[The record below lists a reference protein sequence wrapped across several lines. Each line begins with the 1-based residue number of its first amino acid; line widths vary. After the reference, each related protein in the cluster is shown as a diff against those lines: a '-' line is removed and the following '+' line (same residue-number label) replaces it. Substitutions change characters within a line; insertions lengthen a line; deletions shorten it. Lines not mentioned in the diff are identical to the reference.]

1 MAYLIPSIVHRLEQ
15 NLIALD
21 ACKMLDLDIHPDLA
35 LEALTKDSENQ
46 SEDDGRESMETFEP
60 INFQPG
66 MCNNYVSNFLLLIWF
81 HVCDVLKMFREH
93 HFVSCSRWLM
103 RTRNVSNS

>member
-1 MAYLIPSIVHRLEQ
+1 MAYLIPSIIHRLEQ

-21 ACKMLDLDIHPDLA
+21 ACKMLQLDIHPDLA

-60 INFQPG
+60 VNFQPG
-66 MCNNYVSNFLLLIWF
+66 MGNNYVSTFPTLLRFPICHTLECF
-81 HVCDVLKMFREH
+81 NASL
-93 HFVSCSRWLM
+93 
-103 RTRNVSNS
+103 

>member
-21 ACKMLDLDIHPDLA
+21 ACKMLELDIHPDLA

-46 SEDDGRESMETFEP
+46 SEDNGRESMETFEP

-66 MCNNYVSNFLLLIWF
+66 MGNNYVRTFLFLLIFSSIMSWDF
-81 HVCDVLKMFREH
+81 SGHTNFAPGG
-93 HFVSCSRWLM
+93 
-103 RTRNVSNS
+103 

>member
-1 MAYLIPSIVHRLEQ
+1 MAYLIPSIIHRIEQ

-21 ACKMLDLDIHPDLA
+21 ACNMLELNIQPDLA

-46 SEDDGRESMETFEP
+46 AEDDGRESLEAFEP

-66 MCNNYVSNFLLLIWF
+66 MGNNYVSTFLLLLRFPYVMSW
-81 HVCDVLKMFREH
+81 
-93 HFVSCSRWLM
+93 
-103 RTRNVSNS
+103 NVSQCITLRPVVGG

>member
-1 MAYLIPSIVHRLEQ
+1 MAHLIPSVIHRIEQ

-21 ACKMLDLDIHPDLA
+21 ACKMLELNIQPDLA

-66 MCNNYVSNFLLLIWF
+66 MGNNYVSSNLLL
-81 HVCDVLKMFREH
+81 
-93 HFVSCSRWLM
+93 SRSPVRHALELS
-103 RTRNVSNS
+103 RNNRFGARIR

>member
-1 MAYLIPSIVHRLEQ
+1 MAYLIPSIIHRLEQ

-21 ACKMLDLDIHPDLA
+21 ACKMLQLDIHPDLA

-66 MCNNYVSNFLLLIWF
+66 MGNNYVSTFPILLTFPICHTLGYF
-81 HVCDVLKMFREH
+81 NESL
-93 HFVSCSRWLM
+93 
-103 RTRNVSNS
+103 

>member
-21 ACKMLDLDIHPDLA
+21 ACKMLELDIHPDLA

-46 SEDDGRESMETFEP
+46 AEDDGSESMETFEP

-66 MCNNYVSNFLLLIWF
+66 MGSNYVSICLLLSQFPIY
-81 HVCDVLKMFREH
+81 HVLERFQKA
-93 HFVSCSRWLM
+93 SLWGP
-103 RTRNVSNS
+103 

>member
-21 ACKMLDLDIHPDLA
+21 ACKMLKLDIHPDLA
-35 LEALTKDSENQ
+35 LEAFTKDSENQ
-46 SEDDGRESMETFEP
+46 SEDNGRESMEAFEP

-66 MCNNYVSNFLLLIWF
+66 MGNNYVSAFLFLPKILTYHFLELLRTY
-81 HVCDVLKMFREH
+81 HLKCRAW
-93 HFVSCSRWLM
+93 WL
-103 RTRNVSNS
+103 TLSRNVSNS